1 MDEQPRKSKRRKT
14 MGDTPSAS
22 ASSNFHTQTLTQFLA
37 NKEETEETWQ
47 ISDSN
52 DDEEPFTLIKT
63 PKKEKEHGDL
73 KSQGTEGPI
82 DSAVPSLIKSVTP
95 SNRQKKT
102 EIPSSQSPLTPMLM
116 RYSPAAENSPLKS
129 KSGKPA
135 VLSPAIKKLQK
146 TPKNAIIPDSY
157 STAHSSPTTPT
168 QKSTIQ
174 VTPAKRLRFELPE
187 DKENITPG
195 RTKPKTPKQVVKH
208 TGRKPL
214 QEVPDSDEELEE
226 TEDEYGDSEEPPET
240 PSRRPKVHTNPM
252 DDAEPPESSYGEF
265 GAETQAE
272 LISSHHQPSDELGME
287 IIPDDIAPSEPEQEA
302 SPHVSHAEE
311 DDKPVSSPPSVI
323 ERTPA
328 SSPQKGG
335 TDRTPTTENV
345 SPTRDM
351 MCTQGVESQR
361 LPLEAIYALGPQT
374 PRSDIMVSLHPE
386 HVSKIVDR
394 TKDHEFRSWKI
405 PPEVSR
411 IWIYIT
417 KPVYELRYMC
427 IFGPPKVPGEIQDEA
442 GIGNADFNK
451 GKQVMKYAYEILQ
464 VYQLN
469 NPVSLEE
476 MKSKGWVSS
485 APQKYAFI
493 PPAVVGELTANL
505 RCALFGGDAGDAPLV
520 PSSPHVTVSQE
531 LQAQLQS
538 DADYSTQHPPPAD
551 VDDDEEVVPSSQTPR
566 KQPRAQPAAVQ
577 AEDASPFVKPA
588 LPKTHSGSS
597 AAQELPPLLPSQRS
611 QGVRPSQATT
621 VSQSSSP
628 GLSQAKSTPRPAAFN
643 ASSQP
648 RHPAGGNCR
657 SSSPAATGRRRQ
669 RRRHGPPSSLSPL
682 RSSQFPTRSQ
692 MLPDSLVNQE
702 FEEPPPIIWDS
713 ADEQSD

>member
-22 ASSNFHTQTLTQFLA
+22 ASSSFHTQTLTQFLS
-37 NKEETEETWQ
+37 NKEESEETWQ

-52 DDEEPFTLIKT
+52 DDEEPLTLIKT
-63 PKKEKEHGDL
+63 PKKEKQHGNPS
-73 KSQGTEGPI
+73 KSPGIEGQI
-82 DSAVPSLIKSVTP
+82 ESAVPSLIKSVTP

-129 KSGKPA
+129 KSAKLA
-135 VLSPAIKKLQK
+135 ALSPAIKRLQK
-146 TPKNAIIPDSY
+146 TPKNAVIPDSY
-157 STAHSSPTTPT
+157 STDHSSPTTPT

-195 RTKPKTPKQVVKH
+195 RTKPKTPKQVIKH

-214 QEVPDSDEELEE
+214 QEVPDSDEDLEE
-226 TEDEYGDSEEPPET
+226 TEDEYGDTEEPPET
-240 PSRRPKVHTNPM
+240 PSRRPKVHTNPI
-252 DDAEPPESSYGEF
+252 DDPEPPEYYGEF
-265 GAETQAE
+265 GEETQAE
-272 LISSHHQPSDELGME
+272 LISSHHQPSDELGTE
-287 IIPDDIAPSEPEQEA
+287 ITPEDTNPSEPEQEA
-302 SPHVSHAEE
+302 SPRVSHAEE
-311 DDKPVSSPPSVI
+311 DDKPVSSPPS
-323 ERTPA
+323 
-328 SSPQKGG
+328 GD
-335 TDRTPTTENV
+335 TDRTPTARNV
-345 SPTRDM
+345 SATQDVM
-351 MCTQGVESQR
+351 YTQGGESQR

-374 PRSDIMVSLHPE
+374 PRSDIL
-386 HVSKIVDR
+386 IVDR

-405 PPEVSR
+405 PPE
-411 IWIYIT
+411 
-417 KPVYELRYMC
+417 PVYELKYMC
-427 IFGPPKVPGEIQDEA
+427 IFGPPKVPGEIQDET

-451 GKQVMKYAYEILQ
+451 GKQ

-476 MKSKGWVSS
+476 MKNKGWVSS

-505 RCALFGGDAGDAPLV
+505 RCALFGEDAGDAALL

-538 DADYSTQHPPPAD
+538 DADYSTQHPPSANAD
-551 VDDDEEVVPSSQTPR
+551 DDDDDEEMVPSSQTPR
-566 KQPRAQPAAVQ
+566 KKPGVQPVAARAEHVN
-577 AEDASPFVKPA
+577 PFVKPA
-588 LPKTHSGSS
+588 LPKTQSGSS
-597 AAQELPPLLPSQRS
+597 AAAAAAAQELPALLPSQRS
-611 QGVRPSQATT
+611 QGGVRPSQATT
-621 VSQSSSP
+621 ASQSSSP
-628 GLSQAKSTPRPAAFN
+628 GSSQAKSTPHHAAAIN
-643 ASSQP
+643 ASSQSQP
-648 RHPAGGNCR
+648 RHPG
-657 SSSPAATGRRRQ
+657 SSPAATAGGGSRRR
-669 RRRHGPPSSLSPL
+669 RSNRHHHHHHPPPPPPSSSSLL